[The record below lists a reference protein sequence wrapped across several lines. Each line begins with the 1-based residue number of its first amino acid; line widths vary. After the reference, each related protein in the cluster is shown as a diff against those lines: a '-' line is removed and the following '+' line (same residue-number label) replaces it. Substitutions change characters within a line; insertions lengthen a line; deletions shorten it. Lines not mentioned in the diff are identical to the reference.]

1 MIQINEK
8 LKVFI
13 SSKTDDAQNC
23 TKYNLA
29 RKAIKGILEATGLF
43 QVYLFEEE
51 GASAIS
57 AFNHYTQH
65 LRYVD
70 VCIFLIDNKD
80 GVSQGVQNEVDEAL
94 KNKIPSLYY
103 FCDQNSKETTSLQKS
118 LLFPNAPKNKV
129 IHSFEDF
136 IERGAIDLINDILFT
151 YRAYGSGD
159 SVHPSNELL
168 VDGSDYENKLVKN
181 EEISIPNIFLIGNK
195 NISKEKCREYFINM
209 FLEGE
214 KNQAETASSHIDIDY
229 HCSKFLQIMFEG
241 VSYDTFEVSEYLK
254 VLKTILPDHYFK
266 IVKLRWKSIGEYYS
280 NNLSESIETLKLA
293 YKESVSNKLEEWFIQ
308 DILIDLRNQINL
320 YYESRNEYTDQN
332 YGQLKLNKMGSR
344 VFYPIIDRYEKSLLE
359 LLEKDRQ
366 NIDIEEYSS
375 KTYLVDRSL
384 YTNLI
389 ADTFIEAMIFGSM
402 THLTHLYS
410 NIQNLS
416 YEWFVRNDEW
426 SMFKLNFK
434 NVIMTLDNK
443 KVHRT
448 AIKFANHVEKLT
460 QEEAKEIYDYT
471 ENQILSHNKLT
482 AQLLA
487 ISEIGYYLN
496 DSDFSNIWDR
506 IKYQLDGWK
515 NSETGIVNQESYIFN
530 ALNRITERIDQNY
543 LAEFCLYILKSKNV
557 RYHNSAIKF
566 LVNSVNYSDVNST
579 VIAEL
584 NKYVID
590 FLEQNDNST
599 EKYYIKFL
607 IFQLAKISDEEEIK
621 KLNNTLQKKW
631 PEFYKME
638 YLVATNKNDSIDA
651 LFLETQLETIEFR
664 NKTQGE
670 NGVYSGYA
678 DSPFLSIINILS
690 IKGTNISSKLIDSIF
705 ISTSDTILNPKQMV
719 VDKMQAYKL
728 LYTLC
733 RIDNDIIKR
742 NTHTI
747 EKLSNV
753 EENID
758 AFEPMISH
766 IQKQMLLLAHYLL
779 LDLFQK
785 DVWSLILNE
794 LSTYDDEASQI
805 EACKLINSY
814 LKCGGEAETSRGL
827 LTLFFQFSLIWIN
840 SESLDLRWNSV
851 HLLLELLN
859 IKEYKDT
866 ISNKFIRIINED
878 NSYVKSQLVN
888 ELEKIAK
895 VDIKTAKYI
904 LERSLK
910 DSNYVIR
917 KLASSKKDIY
927 LIS

>member
-1 MIQINEK
+1 MIQIGEK

-13 SSKTDDAQNC
+13 SSKTGDAQNC

-29 RKAIKGILEATGLF
+29 RKAIKEILEATGLF
-43 QVYLFEEE
+43 QIYLFEEA
-51 GASAIS
+51 GTSSIS
-57 AFNHYTQH
+57 AENHYIRN
-65 LRYVD
+65 LRYAD
-70 VCIFLIDNKD
+70 VCIFLIDNED
-80 GVSQGVQNEVDEAL
+80 GVPEGVQNEVDKVL
-94 KNKIPSLYY
+94 RNKIPSLYY
-103 FCDQNSKETTSLQKS
+103 FCDQNSKEKTSLQKS
-118 LLFPNAPKNKV
+118 LLHPDAPKSKI

-136 IERGAIDLINDILFT
+136 IERGAVDLINDILFT
-151 YRAYGSGD
+151 YKAYSSGD
-159 SVHPSNELL
+159 TVHPSNELL
-168 VDGSDYENKLVKN
+168 VDETDDENKIVK
-181 EEISIPNIFLIGNK
+181 EEKVSIPNIFLIGNK

-209 FLEGE
+209 FFESE
-214 KNQAETASSHIDIDY
+214 KKQEEASSHTDIDY
-229 HCSKFLQIMFEG
+229 YCSKFLQIMFEG
-241 VSYDTFEVSEYLK
+241 VSYYTFEVSEYLK
-254 VLKTILPDHYFK
+254 VLKTILPDNYFK

-280 NNLSESIETLKLA
+280 NNLSESIETLRSA
-293 YKESVSNKLEEWFIQ
+293 YKESVLDKLEEWFIQ

-320 YYESRNEYTDQN
+320 YYESRNGYTDQN
-332 YGQLKLNKMGSR
+332 YGQLELNKMGSI
-344 VFYPIIDRYEKSLLE
+344 VFYPIIDRHEKNLLE
-359 LLEKDRQ
+359 QLEKDRQ
-366 NIDIEEYSS
+366 NLDIKGYSS
-375 KTYLVDRSL
+375 KIFLGDRSL
-384 YTNLI
+384 YTNSI
-389 ADTFIEAMIFGSM
+389 ADIFVEAMIFGSM
-402 THLTHLYS
+402 THLIHLYS

-434 NVIMTLDNK
+434 NAIISLDKN

-471 ENQILSHNKLT
+471 ENQIISHKKLT

-496 DSDFSNIWDR
+496 DSDFSIIWDG
-506 IKYQLDGWK
+506 IKKQLDSWK
-515 NSETGIVNQESYIFN
+515 NSETGIMNQESYIFN
-530 ALNRITERIDQNY
+530 AFKRIAERVDQNY
-543 LAEFCLYILKSKNV
+543 LIEFCLSILKSESV

-566 LVNSVNYSDVNST
+566 LVNSVNYSDANSI

-590 FLEQNDNST
+590 FLEENANST
-599 EKYYIKFL
+599 EKYYVKL
-607 IFQLAKISDEEEIK
+607 LCCQLGKILDEEEIQ
-621 KLNNTLQKKW
+621 KLNSKIQEKW

-638 YLVATNKNDSIDA
+638 YLVETSRDDTIDA
-651 LFLETQLETIEFR
+651 LFLENQLKTIKFR
-664 NKTQGE
+664 NENQGK
-670 NGVYSGYA
+670 NGTYSGYV
-678 DSPFLSIINILS
+678 DSPFYSIMNVLSIE
-690 IKGTNISSKLIDSIF
+690 GTSISSKQLDSIF
-705 ISTSDTILNPKQMV
+705 KATSNTILDPKQTV
-719 VDKMQAYKL
+719 DDKMQAYKL

-733 RIDNDIIKR
+733 RIDKDIVKR
-742 NTHTI
+742 NTQTV

-758 AFEPMISH
+758 AFESMMSH
-766 IQKQMLLLAHYLL
+766 VQKQMLLFAHYLL

-785 DVWSLILNE
+785 DIWILILNE

-814 LKCGGEAETSRGL
+814 LKSGGEAETSRAL
-827 LTLFFQFSLIWIN
+827 LALFFQFSLIWIS

-851 HLLLELLN
+851 HLLLKLLN
-859 IKEYKDT
+859 IKEYKET

-888 ELEKIAK
+888 ELEKIAH

-904 LERSLK
+904 LERSLT

-917 KLASSKKDIY
+917 KLASSKEYIY

>member
-1 MIQINEK
+1 MIQIGEK

-13 SSKTDDAQNC
+13 SSKTGDAQDC

-51 GASAIS
+51 GTSSTSAV
-57 AFNHYTQH
+57 NHYIQH
-65 LRYVD
+65 LIHAD
-70 VCIFLIDNKD
+70 VCIILIDNED
-80 GVSQGVQNEVDEAL
+80 GVPEGVQNEVDEVL
-94 KNKIPSLYY
+94 KNNIPSLYY
-103 FCDQNSKETTSLQKS
+103 FCDQNSKEKTSLQKS
-118 LLFPNAPKNKV
+118 LLHANAPKSRI

-136 IERGAIDLINDILFT
+136 IERGAVDLINDILFT
-151 YRAYGSGD
+151 YKAYSSGD
-159 SVHPSNELL
+159 TINPSNELL
-168 VDGSDYENKLVKN
+168 LDESDDENKIVKN
-181 EEISIPNIFLIGNK
+181 EKINIPNIFLIGNK

-214 KNQAETASSHIDIDY
+214 KNQAEKASSHIDIDY

-241 VSYDTFEVSEYLK
+241 ESYDTFEVSEYLK
-254 VLKTILPDHYFK
+254 VLKTILPDNYFK

-280 NNLSESIETLKLA
+280 NNLSKSIETLKSA
-293 YKESVSNKLEEWFIQ
+293 YKESVSNKLEKWFIQ

-320 YYESRNEYTDQN
+320 YYESRNEYIDQN
-332 YGQLKLNKMGSR
+332 YGQLELNKMNSI

-359 LLEKDRQ
+359 QLEKDRQ
-366 NIDIEEYSS
+366 NLDIKGYSS
-375 KTYLVDRSL
+375 KIYLGDRSL

-389 ADTFIEAMIFGSM
+389 ADAFIEAMIFGSM

-426 SMFKLNFK
+426 SMFKLNLK
-434 NVIMTLDNK
+434 NAIITLDNK

-471 ENQILSHNKLT
+471 ENQVISHNKLT

-515 NSETGIVNQESYIFN
+515 DSKTGIVNQESYIFN
-530 ALNRITERIDQNY
+530 ALKSITERVDQNY
-543 LAEFCLYILKSKNV
+543 LTEFCLYILKSENV

-566 LVNSVNYSDVNST
+566 LVNSVNYSDVNSK

-584 NKYVID
+584 NKYVIN
-590 FLEQNDNST
+590 FLEENTNST
-599 EKYYIKFL
+599 ETYYIKL
-607 IFQLAKISDEEEIK
+607 LCFQLGKILNEEEIQ
-621 KLNNTLQKKW
+621 KLNCKIQKKW

-638 YLVATNKNDSIDA
+638 YLVEINRNDSIDA
-651 LFLETQLETIEFR
+651 LFLEKQLKTIELR
-664 NKTQGE
+664 NETQGK
-670 NGVYSGYA
+670 NGVYSGYV
-678 DSPFLSIINILS
+678 DSPFRSIINILS
-690 IKGTNISSKLIDSIF
+690 IEGTNISKKLIDSIF
-705 ISTSDTILNPKQMV
+705 TATSNTILDPKQTV

-747 EKLSNV
+747 EKLSNI

-758 AFEPMISH
+758 AFDSMMSH
-766 IQKQMLLLAHYLL
+766 VQKQMLLFAHYLL

-785 DVWSLILNE
+785 DVWILILNE

-814 LKCGGEAETSRGL
+814 LKCGGKAETSRAL
-827 LTLFFQFSLIWIN
+827 LALFFQFSLIWIN

-859 IKEYKDT
+859 IKEYTDT

-888 ELEKIAK
+888 ELEKIAN

-904 LERSLK
+904 LERSLT

-917 KLASSKKDIY
+917 KLASSKKYIY

>member
-1 MIQINEK
+1 MIQIGEK

-13 SSKTDDAQNC
+13 SSKTGDAQNC

-29 RKAIKGILEATGLF
+29 RKAIKEILEATGLF
-43 QVYLFEEE
+43 QIYLFEEA
-51 GASAIS
+51 GTSSIS
-57 AFNHYTQH
+57 AENHYIRN
-65 LRYVD
+65 LRYAD
-70 VCIFLIDNKD
+70 VCIFLIDNED
-80 GVSQGVQNEVDEAL
+80 GVPEGVQNEVDKVL
-94 KNKIPSLYY
+94 RNKIPSLYY
-103 FCDQNSKETTSLQKS
+103 FCDQNSKEKTSLQKS
-118 LLFPNAPKNKV
+118 LLHPDAPKSKI

-136 IERGAIDLINDILFT
+136 IERGAVDLINDILFT
-151 YRAYGSGD
+151 YKAYSSGD
-159 SVHPSNELL
+159 TVHPSNELL
-168 VDGSDYENKLVKN
+168 VDETDDENKIVK
-181 EEISIPNIFLIGNK
+181 EEKVSIPNIFLIGNK

-209 FLEGE
+209 FFESE
-214 KNQAETASSHIDIDY
+214 KKQEEASSHTDIDY
-229 HCSKFLQIMFEG
+229 YCSKFLQIMFEG
-241 VSYDTFEVSEYLK
+241 VSYYTFEVSEYLK
-254 VLKTILPDHYFK
+254 VLKTILPDNYFK

-280 NNLSESIETLKLA
+280 NNLSESIETLRSA
-293 YKESVSNKLEEWFIQ
+293 YKESVLDKLEEWFIQ

-320 YYESRNEYTDQN
+320 YYESRNGYTDQN
-332 YGQLKLNKMGSR
+332 YGQLELNKMGSI
-344 VFYPIIDRYEKSLLE
+344 VFYPIIDRHEKNLLE
-359 LLEKDRQ
+359 QLEKDRQ
-366 NIDIEEYSS
+366 NLDIKGYSS
-375 KTYLVDRSL
+375 KIFLGDRSL
-384 YTNLI
+384 YTNSI
-389 ADTFIEAMIFGSM
+389 ADIFVEAMIFGSM
-402 THLTHLYS
+402 THLIHLYS

-434 NVIMTLDNK
+434 NAIISLDKN

-471 ENQILSHNKLT
+471 ENQIISHKKLT

-496 DSDFSNIWDR
+496 DSYFSIIWDG
-506 IKYQLDGWK
+506 IKKQLDSWK
-515 NSETGIVNQESYIFN
+515 NSETGIMNQESYIFN
-530 ALNRITERIDQNY
+530 AFKRIAERVDQNY
-543 LAEFCLYILKSKNV
+543 LIEFCLSILKSESV

-566 LVNSVNYSDVNST
+566 LVNSVNYSDANSV

-590 FLEQNDNST
+590 FLEENANST
-599 EKYYIKFL
+599 EKYYVKL
-607 IFQLAKISDEEEIK
+607 LCCQLGKILDEEEIQ
-621 KLNNTLQKKW
+621 KLNSKIQEKW

-638 YLVATNKNDSIDA
+638 YLVETSRDDTIDA
-651 LFLETQLETIEFR
+651 LFLENQLKTIKFR
-664 NKTQGE
+664 NENQGK
-670 NGVYSGYA
+670 NGTYSGYV
-678 DSPFLSIINILS
+678 DSPFYSIMNVLSIE
-690 IKGTNISSKLIDSIF
+690 GTSISSKQLDSIF
-705 ISTSDTILNPKQMV
+705 KATSNTILDPKQTV
-719 VDKMQAYKL
+719 DDKMQAYKL

-733 RIDNDIIKR
+733 RIDKDIVKR
-742 NTHTI
+742 NTQTV

-758 AFEPMISH
+758 AFESMMSH
-766 IQKQMLLLAHYLL
+766 VQKQMLLFAHYLL

-785 DVWSLILNE
+785 DIWILILNE

-814 LKCGGEAETSRGL
+814 LKSGGEAETSRAL
-827 LTLFFQFSLIWIN
+827 LALFFQFSLIWIS

-851 HLLLELLN
+851 HLLLKLLN
-859 IKEYKDT
+859 IKEYKET

-888 ELEKIAK
+888 ELEKIAH

-904 LERSLK
+904 LERSLT

-917 KLASSKKDIY
+917 KLASSKEYIY